1 MKEFVAYPNK
11 FKMGLI
17 AAGSLMFVCLGLVF
31 AIWRD
36 EVGFPLWV
44 IAVGSWVGVPFFG
57 FAFLFACYRLI
68 VPKPSVIVN
77 HEGIFD
83 NASAISA
90 GLVKWEEIAD
100 VVVYAFSGQRFLG
113 VAPLD
118 VEAFLRHQPAFK
130 RWMMKANLGLG
141 LPPVSIPQ
149 SALAMK
155 VDELLSRIQEYRQ
168 KYVGKGE

>member
-1 MKEFVAYPNK
+1 MKEIVAYPGK
-11 FKMGLI
+11 FKMVLM
-17 AAGSLMFVCLGLVF
+17 AAGALMFVCLGLGFV
-31 AIWRD
+31 IWQD
-36 EVGFPLWV
+36 ETGFPLWV
-44 IAVGSWVGVPFFG
+44 VVIASWVGIPFFG
-57 FAFLFACYRLI
+57 CCFLYACYRLI

-83 NASAISA
+83 NASAVSA
-90 GLVKWEEIAD
+90 GLVRWDEIAD
-100 VVVYAFSGQRFLG
+100 VVVYGFSGQRFLG

-141 LPPVSIPQ
+141 LPPVNIPQ
-149 SALAMK
+149 STLAMN

-168 KYVGKGE
+168 DYVGKGE